1 MSAKFSR
8 RRPRCRF
15 NLRRMKQKAYA
26 AAGVDID
33 LGNKVKATLPQ
44 LLAST
49 HRREVLGKVGGFGG
63 LFALDLKK
71 YREPVLVSSVDGVGT
86 KLKIAFA
93 MDKHDTIGADL
104 VNHCVDDI
112 AVLGAEPLFF
122 LDYLGTGKLE
132 PHVFTEIIKGFAR
145 ACAENNCA
153 LIGGETAQ
161 MPGFYQ
167 AGEYD
172 VSGTIVGVVEKSKML
187 NGQKTVKR
195 GDAVIGIASSGLHT
209 NGYSLARKIFFEQL
223 GLKPKSRVPELKNT
237 IGDELLKEHV
247 SYGPVIQ
254 KLLKRFNNS
263 ALRAPHSAMVKAFA
277 HITGGGFVD
286 NIPRVLPKS
295 CDVVIKKGSWDMLP
309 IFKMIEAKS
318 GVPDDELYQVFN
330 MGIGMVAIVS
340 AEKADAILK
349 FIRAQKHDA
358 WLIGEVVKG
367 KGEAKVV

>member
-1 MSAKFSR
+1 MK
-8 RRPRCRF
+8 
-15 NLRRMKQKAYA
+15 KQKAYA

-63 LFALDLKK
+63 LFALDVKK
-71 YREPVLVSSVDGVGT
+71 YREPILVSSVDGVGT
-86 KLKIAFA
+86 KLKIAFQQ
-93 MDKHDTIGADL
+93 DKHDTIGADL
-104 VNHCVDDI
+104 VNHCVNDI

-132 PHVFTEIIKGFAR
+132 PHVFTDIIKGFAR

-167 AGEYD
+167 KGEYD
-172 VSGTIVGVVEKSKML
+172 VSGTIVGVVEKSRML

-195 GDAVIGIASSGLHT
+195 GDVVIGIESSGLHT
-209 NGYSLARKIFFEQL
+209 NGYSLGRKIFFEQL
-223 GLKPKSRVPELKNT
+223 GYKPSSKVPGLKKSVGE
-237 IGDELLKEHV
+237 ELLKEHI
-247 SYGPVIQ
+247 SYGPLVQ
-254 KLLKRFNNS
+254 KLLKKFNLIGKPNS
-263 ALRAPHSAMVKAFA
+263 VKAFA

-295 CDVVIKKGSWDMLP
+295 LDVVIKKGSWDMLP
-309 IFKMIEAKS
+309 IFKIIEQKS
-318 GVPDDELYQVFN
+318 GVPDEELYQVFN
-330 MGIGMVAIVS
+330 MGIGMVSIVS
-340 AEKADAILK
+340 ADKAKDVLK
-349 FIRAQKHDA
+349 FIHAQKHKA
-358 WLIGEVVKG
+358 WIIGEVVKG
-367 KGEAKVV
+367 QGEARVD